1 MTERLSTSE
10 LTRRVRRAVAR
21 VDRDGLRGVTLLSL
35 EEIEAMA
42 LWIAATGLAKTEK
55 GEAQ

>member
-1 MTERLSTSE
+1 MSE
-10 LTRRVRRAVAR
+10 LTSRVRRALAR

-42 LWIAATGLAKTEK
+42 LWIAATGLSKQQE
-55 GEAQ
+55 GEDQ

>member
-1 MTERLSTSE
+1 MTEPLPLPE
-10 LTRRVRRAVAR
+10 LTRRVRRALAR

-42 LWIAATGLAKTEK
+42 LWIALTGLSKQQE
-55 GEAQ
+55 GEDR

>member
-1 MTERLSTSE
+1 MTEPLPLPE
-10 LTRRVRRAVAR
+10 LTRRVRRALAR

-42 LWIAATGLAKTEK
+42 LWIAAAGLEK
-55 GEAQ
+55 HQEGDDQ

>member
-1 MTERLSTSE
+1 MTERLSTSD
-10 LTRRVRRAVAR
+10 LTSRVRRAVAR

-42 LWIAATGLAKTEK
+42 LWIALTALPKHQEGDD
-55 GEAQ
+55 Q